1 VQGEWADGLSEK
13 LDTTVGASGGGL
25 TEAQAQQ
32 VALAGLL
39 LADPS
44 VVILDE
50 ATSQMDPG
58 SARHP
63 MRALATVLAD
73 RTGHRDRP
81 PTAHLP

>member
-1 VQGEWADGLSEK
+1 MQSEWADGLSGRV
-13 LDTTVGASGGGL
+13 DTTVGASGGEL
-25 TEAQAQQ
+25 TDAQAQQ
-32 VALAGLL
+32 VALARLL
-39 LADPS
+39 LPDPS

-50 ATSQMDPG
+50 ATYQMDPG

-73 RTGHRDRP
+73 RTGHRGRP